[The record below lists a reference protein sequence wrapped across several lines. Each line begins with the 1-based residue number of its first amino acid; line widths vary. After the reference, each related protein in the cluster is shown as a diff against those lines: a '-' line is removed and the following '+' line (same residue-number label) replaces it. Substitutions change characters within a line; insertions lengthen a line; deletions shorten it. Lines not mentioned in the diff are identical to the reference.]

1 MATSTEL
8 YTATGSLTPV
18 APFDFPRSL
27 SFIEEFVPTR
37 GEQATTLYE
46 LTKAVFV
53 HGEVMAFRLASIGTT
68 DAPALTYT
76 LFAQIPITDAL
87 RQAALDR
94 IRFFLSLDEDLK
106 PFYQLAH
113 DDADFMGVVQD
124 LYGLHQV
131 KFITPF
137 ENACWAILTQRNPI
151 QVAQHA
157 KQRITETYGGKIEV
171 DGTTYCAFPDVAHLA
186 TCSEDDL
193 MVVVRNE
200 QKVGYLLNVIR
211 AFNGIDE
218 MFLRTGSFQEV
229 KQFLQSIR
237 GFGKWST
244 LFVLVRGLGRVEE
257 VDFDN
262 KELQKAASHLYG
274 RGHMLSKDAI
284 EQLSKRY
291 AGYTGYWMYYLR
303 AWA

>member
-1 MATSTEL
+1 MATSIKL
-8 YTATGSLTPV
+8 YTETGPLTPV

-37 GEQATTLYE
+37 SEQATTLHE

-53 HGEVMAFRLASIGTT
+53 NGEVIAFRLTSIGTT
-68 DAPALTYT
+68 DAPALAYT
-76 LFAQIPITDAL
+76 LFARVPITETL

-106 PFYQLAH
+106 PFYQLAR
-113 DDADFMGVVQD
+113 DDADFMGVVRA

-137 ENACWAILTQRNPI
+137 ENACWAVLTQRNPI
-151 QVAQHA
+151 QVARQA
-157 KQRITETYGGKIEV
+157 KQRMTETYGSKIEV
-171 DGTTYCAFPDVAHLA
+171 DGTTYWAFPDVARLA

-193 MVVVRNE
+193 MMVVRNR
-200 QKVGYLLNVIR
+200 QKAGYLLNVIR
-211 AFNGIDE
+211 AFNSVDE
-218 MFLRTGSFQEV
+218 VFLRVGSFQEV
-229 KQFLQSIR
+229 KQFLQSIK

-244 LFVLVRGLGRVEE
+244 LFVLIRGLGRVEE
-257 VDFDN
+257 VDFDD
-262 KELQKAASHLYG
+262 KELQKAASHLY
-274 RGHMLSKDAI
+274 GHMLSKDAI

-291 AGYTGYWMYYLR
+291 AGYMGYWMHYLR
-303 AWA
+303 VWA